1 MEETKLLIKEI
12 LEAERS
18 IVRIDANDI
27 GNTFQVDR
35 PIYGFTVSVNP
46 ASDFRTEVLFDEIRE
61 KTEQFKPFNN
71 VLVFF
76 FMSDIS
82 PLTMDELYPLNEWM
96 EEFPDE
102 FMLRWGMAI
111 NPPNGPHTL
120 KAIVLLQN
128 HESMWKSYG
137 QVFDSSHLTRNQ
149 N

>member
-1 MEETKLLIKEI
+1 MEETKLLIREI

-18 IVRIDANDI
+18 IISIDANDI
-27 GNTFQVDR
+27 EKNFRGDR
-35 PIYGFTVSVNP
+35 QIHGFTVSVNP
-46 ASDFRTEVLFDEIRE
+46 ALDFRTEVLFDEIRE
-61 KTEQFKPFNN
+61 RAEQFKPFNN
-71 VLVFF
+71 ALVFF

-111 NPPNGPHTL
+111 DPPDAPHIL

-128 HESMWKSYG
+128 NDVKEYY
-137 QVFDSSHLTRNQ
+137 RNLWD
-149 N
+149 